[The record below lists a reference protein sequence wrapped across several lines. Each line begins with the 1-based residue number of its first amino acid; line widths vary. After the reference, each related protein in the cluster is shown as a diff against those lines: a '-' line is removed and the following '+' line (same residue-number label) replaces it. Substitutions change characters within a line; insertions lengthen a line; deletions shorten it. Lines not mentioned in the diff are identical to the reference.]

1 MSWPK
6 SIQDG
11 APKIAKLPYK
21 WLNCLT
27 MVYGRDNELVNGGFV
42 MVYKPTDL
50 VGGFNNLENIS
61 PLGLLFPIYGKI
73 KHIPN
78 HQSVIIGGANSYDG
92 QFEAIWQLAATL
104 MYLPFPFYTLS
115 ATME

>member
-1 MSWPK
+1 MNWPK

-50 VGGFNNLENIS
+50 VGVFNNLEK
-61 PLGLLFPIYGKI
+61 Y
-73 KHIPN
+73 
-78 HQSVIIGGANSYDG
+78 
-92 QFEAIWQLAATL
+92 
-104 MYLPFPFYTLS
+104 
-115 ATME
+115 